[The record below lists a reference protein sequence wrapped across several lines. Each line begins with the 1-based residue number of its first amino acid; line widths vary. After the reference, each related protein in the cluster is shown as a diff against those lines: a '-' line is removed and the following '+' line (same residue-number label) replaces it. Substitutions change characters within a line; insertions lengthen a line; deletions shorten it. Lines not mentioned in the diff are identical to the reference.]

1 MLFRSLMGEADGAFL
16 LYKEKRI
23 SSTAVLNISGRDQ
36 PDQTLYL
43 NRNEDTLAWD
53 LDKAEMEAQ
62 KPKSDPVIEAAAGL
76 LTQANPCWCGT
87 ATELVNVL
95 RLDMNPNT
103 LTMKLNINASKLLNE
118 YGVLYTN
125 IRNHAGRMVTL
136 ELQKNSE

>member
-1 MLFRSLMGEADGAFL
+1 MGAADGAFL

-23 SSTAVLNISGRDQ
+23 SNTAVLNVSGRDQ

-53 LDKAEMEAQ
+53 LDKAEMESQ
-62 KPKSDPVIEAAAGL
+62 KPKSDPVIEAVAGL
-76 LTQANPCWCGT
+76 LKADNPCWRGT

-125 IRNHAGRMVTL
+125 IRNHTGRMVTL
-136 ELQKNSE
+136 ELQKDPE